1 MDQSDH
7 WRELSWSDCVRLG
20 LAGWVLRGYKSIKAG
35 QERVNQWH
43 KVLSDPPS
51 IQQSQQVKTL
61 SGREPIHKLSLTHF
75 GLLCIEINT
84 LDKEG
89 WPHQYNNKTLLES
102 IVLTVI
108 IMSLYLFLNI
118 YFWLKYFQVTQQ
130 VRSSKNP
137 RNTGEEKVRSNNY
150 LEKITEGQTAI
161 SCSWRYQ
168 CSFACSC
175 YIIQNY
181 IMFLWRSCVLM
192 FQFPLSGEVTSFC

>member
-61 SGREPIHKLSLTHF
+61 SGREPIHKLSLTHS

-89 WPHQYNNKTLLES
+89 WPHQYNNKTLLET
-102 IVLTVI
+102 IVLTYSDYHV
-108 IMSLYLFLNI
+108 SVSVSKYLFLVEI
-118 YFWLKYFQVTQQ
+118 FSSHSAGDEQQ
-130 VRSSKNP
+130 KS
-137 RNTGEEKVRSNNY
+137 
-150 LEKITEGQTAI
+150 
-161 SCSWRYQ
+161 
-168 CSFACSC
+168 
-175 YIIQNY
+175 
-181 IMFLWRSCVLM
+181 
-192 FQFPLSGEVTSFC
+192 